1 MTTMPRL
8 DERGVTLL
16 ELLMSMLLLGTAL
29 MGLAASFPY
38 AMSGV
43 VAGGFQTSATLLAQ
57 ECIEVAKSMPYD
69 RLPPD
74 LPANC
79 PASPAGFPGMTRSVA
94 IATGTPTATTTT
106 VTVTV
111 NFNDRQGVN
120 STVIATVF
128 SQ

>member
-1 MTTMPRL
+1 MTRFG
-8 DERGVTLL
+8 ERGVTLV
-16 ELLMSMLLLGTAL
+16 ELLMAMMLLGTAL

-43 VAGGFQTSATLLAQ
+43 VAGGFQTMATLLAQ

-74 LPANC
+74 LPASC
-79 PASPAGFPGMTRSVA
+79 PASPTGFSGMTRSVT
-94 IATGTPTATTTT
+94 IATGAPTATTTT

-120 STVIATVF
+120 TTVLATVF

>member
-1 MTTMPRL
+1 MTTMTGL
-8 DERGVTLL
+8 GERGVTLV
-16 ELLMSMLLLGTAL
+16 ELLMAMMLLGTAL

-43 VAGGFQTSATLLAQ
+43 VAGGFQTAATLLAQ

-79 PASPAGFPGMTRSVA
+79 PAAPPGFPGMTRSVA
-94 IATGTPTATTTT
+94 IATGTPTVTTTT

-120 STVIATVF
+120 TTVLATVF